1 MLNKF
6 FLQVVHVVYDV
17 LLSPMGDVPCCL
29 CQAREAACCRHHTV
43 HCRPSSQTQLTHG
56 VMVVEVSSHVTRHT
70 ESLGSPQYNVKCS
83 VHAHTNL
90 TAVLEVDIL
99 FCSSC
104 HEEAICLRSRI
115 VLFILYV
122 NCLYQLVSKVSRLG
136 VRRRIKVIIPV
147 DSTEDMIW
155 RVSVMDS
162 RGGAVYTGTPQPAT
176 HHTTLCHT
184 ADPPHPLC
192 GECVRSVR

>member
-1 MLNKF
+1 MSSVQSTHIPISQLFPKLTF
-6 FLQVVHVVYDV
+6 YI
-17 LLSPMGDVPCCL
+17 LL
-29 CQAREAACCRHHTV
+29 
-43 HCRPSSQTQLTHG
+43 
-56 VMVVEVSSHVTRHT
+56 
-70 ESLGSPQYNVKCS
+70 
-83 VHAHTNL
+83 
-90 TAVLEVDIL
+90 
-99 FCSSC
+99 CSSR

>member
-1 MLNKF
+1 MMFCYLRWET
-6 FLQVVHVVYDV
+6 
-17 LLSPMGDVPCCL
+17 C
-29 CQAREAACCRHHTV
+29 RAACVRPERRRAADRAQSTVGPPHRH
-43 HCRPSSQTQLTHG
+43 SYQSHG

-70 ESLGSPQYNVKCS
+70 ESLGSSQYNVKCS
-83 VHAHTNL
+83 VHAHPNL

-99 FCSSC
+99 LCSSH

-115 VLFILYV
+115 VLSILYV

-176 HHTTLCHT
+176 HHTTLCQPVIIQQT
-184 ADPPHPLC
+184 LLILC
-192 GECVRSVR
+192 VENVSEVSGKDKRV